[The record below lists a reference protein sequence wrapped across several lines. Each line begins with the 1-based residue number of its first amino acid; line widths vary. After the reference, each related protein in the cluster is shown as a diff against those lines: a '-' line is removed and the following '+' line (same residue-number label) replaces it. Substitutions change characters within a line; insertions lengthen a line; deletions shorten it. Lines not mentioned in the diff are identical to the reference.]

1 MTTQPNT
8 KCTCPSGDGSLRW
21 PCPKHSPA
29 AAQEAVVWQ
38 WRCPR
43 ADTDWSDCDKSL
55 YDELRKAIGGE
66 AGEMNGLR
74 YEVRALYAAPV
85 TAAPDAEFPAFLRDV
100 ATAAELVRTG
110 GQSKQLATRLREGV
124 SKRQQPA
131 RRKPASTP
139 AAPGIDR
146 AVHTGLLQR
155 ARALFDQDREYALER
170 GDSHHAGQC
179 TKDIARI
186 DVLIDASPKGGSD
199 ARDAARWR
207 YIRRKLCLTGNGDGT
222 CGMQAINL
230 PRSIPG
236 WPDPGDDVVSF
247 CEAAIDA
254 AMQAQASDAEVRP

>member
-85 TAAPDAEFPAFLRDV
+85 TAAP
-100 ATAAELVRTG
+100 
-110 GQSKQLATRLREGV
+110 
-124 SKRQQPA
+124 
-131 RRKPASTP
+131 
-139 AAPGIDR
+139 GIDL
-146 AVHTGLLQR
+146 AGKSGLLRR
-155 ARALFDQDREYALER
+155 ARSLFDQDREYALER

-179 TKDIARI
+179 TKDIASI
-186 DVLIDASPKGGSD
+186 DALIDASPKGGSEAQPMFYIQD
-199 ARDAARWR
+199 TRGFVGNCPMWWGPDGRGYVTRLDEAGRYTEEEAIQQNKARDTDIPWPCDEIDKLARPTVDFQHMR
-207 YIRRKLCLTGNGDGT
+207 
-222 CGMQAINL
+222 
-230 PRSIPG
+230 PRSERLAEL
-236 WPDPGDDVVSF
+236 V
-247 CEAAIDA
+247 
-254 AMQAQASDAEVRP
+254 AQAGDAEVQP